1 MVPELAATA
10 QAFALGDRFLTGLV
24 GDFSAADWGV
34 SDPVGHNP
42 RWLVGHL
49 ALMRYRAAALV
60 GLALTAPAWEA
71 AFERGSACNE
81 VPAELDPRDLVQAFH
96 AAQAALAG
104 HWDAVTAEQLA
115 KPLGRTLPDGSDTV
129 AGALRFLAW
138 HEAYHLG
145 QLGLF
150 RRLAGKPGRA

>member
-1 MVPELAATA
+1 MVPELAASA

-24 GDFSAADWGV
+24 GDFSDADWQV

-49 ALMRYRAAALV
+49 ALMRYRVAALV
-60 GLALTAPAWEA
+60 GLVLAAPAWEA
-71 AFERGSACNE
+71 VFARGSACTE
-81 VPAELDPRDLVQAFH
+81 VPAELDPRALVQAFH
-96 AAQAALAG
+96 GAQAALAG

>member
-1 MVPELAATA
+1 MIPELAPSA
-10 QAFALGDRFLTGLV
+10 QAFALGDRFLAGLV
-24 GDFSAADWGV
+24 GDFSDADWQV
-34 SDPVGHNP
+34 ADAVGHNP
-42 RWLVGHL
+42 RWIVGHL
-49 ALMRYRAAALV
+49 AVMRNRM
-60 GLALTAPAWEA
+60 TAM
-71 AFERGSACNE
+71 
-81 VPAELDPRDLVQAFH
+81 
-96 AAQAALAG
+96 AG

-115 KPLGRTLPDGSDTV
+115 KPLGRTLPDGSDTI